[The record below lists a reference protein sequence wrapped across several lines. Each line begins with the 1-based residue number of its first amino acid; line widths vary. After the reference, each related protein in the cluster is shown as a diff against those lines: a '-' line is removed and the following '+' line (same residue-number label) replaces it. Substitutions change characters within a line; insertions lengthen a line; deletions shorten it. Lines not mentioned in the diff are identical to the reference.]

1 MLPNRLLDRHAGTR
15 RSRRRKSPRYA
26 SRLSTRE
33 SLVIRQPG
41 GLGHHAISGTP
52 EWLRGPRLVKRSRR
66 TNTTNLFHHRGR
78 IEAYR
83 FWPRARF
90 RSSTR
95 TFQQDYPSVRAARR
109 KNFRGAC
116 LSRALSEIRIG
127 RCRLTCAIAQGSLAC
142 MPCSGPLGLHN
153 NQAGKP
159 AI

>member
-1 MLPNRLLDRHAGTR
+1 MLPNRLLDRHTGTR
-15 RSRRRKSPRYA
+15 RSRRRKRPA
-26 SRLSTRE
+26 
-33 SLVIRQPG
+33 IRIAIIDAGITGNPSAW

-52 EWLRGPRLVKRSRR
+52 EWLCGPCLVRRSRR

-78 IEAYR
+78 IGAYR

-116 LSRALSEIRIG
+116 WSWALSEIRIG

-142 MPCSGPLGLHN
+142 MPCSGPLGS
-153 NQAGKP
+153 P
-159 AI
+159 AA

>member
-1 MLPNRLLDRHAGTR
+1 MLPNRLLDRRAGTR
-15 RSRRRKSPRYA
+15 RSRRRKRPAIRIAIIDAGITGNPSAWGTGSPRD
-26 SRLSTRE
+26 LT
-33 SLVIRQPG
+33 
-41 GLGHHAISGTP
+41 HA
-52 EWLRGPRLVKRSRR
+52 WMAAGPRLVRHSRR

-116 LSRALSEIRIG
+116 WSWALSEIRIG

-142 MPCSGPLGLHN
+142 MPCSGPLGS
-153 NQAGKP
+153 P
-159 AI
+159 AA